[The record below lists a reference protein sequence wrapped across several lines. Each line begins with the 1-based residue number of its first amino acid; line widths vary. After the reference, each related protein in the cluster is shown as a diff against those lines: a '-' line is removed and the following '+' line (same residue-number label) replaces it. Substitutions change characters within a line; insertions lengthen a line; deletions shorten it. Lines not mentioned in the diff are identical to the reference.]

1 MKTTI
6 CDNNYTRLPFEIYLQ
21 TCVTIRVRA
30 LTENY
35 TIFRDSNVLIL

>member
-1 MKTTI
+1 M

-30 LTENY
+30 ENY
-35 TIFRDSNVLIL
+35 TTSRDSNVLIL